1 MHPAVVVSV
10 SLSSR
15 MPWQTCSGFVNE
27 ELGVRLTNELAASR
41 EEEEINTHFSNAG
54 VFEWA

>member
-1 MHPAVVVSV
+1 
-10 SLSSR
+10 